1 MINILL
7 KKLQLSNEGVLLHK
21 RIPLFLRIVGAQPIN
36 SLKVGVCALD
46 FLRLAVKQVG
56 TCFVPTLNRMGIKH
70 IIVFMSLVFIFF
82 DGSIVALKC

>member
-1 MINILL
+1 MKVRCFRGGFHYFSSLCV
-7 KKLQLSNEGVLLHK
+7 S
-21 RIPLFLRIVGAQPIN
+21 QPIN
-36 SLKVGVCALD
+36 SLKVGVFALD

-56 TCFVPTLNRMGIKH
+56 TVFVPTLNRMGIKH